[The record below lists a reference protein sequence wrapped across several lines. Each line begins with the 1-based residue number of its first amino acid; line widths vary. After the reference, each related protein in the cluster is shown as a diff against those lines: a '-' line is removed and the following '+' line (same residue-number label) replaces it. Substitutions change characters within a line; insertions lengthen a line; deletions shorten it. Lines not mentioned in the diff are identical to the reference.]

1 MTPIEQARAEI
12 ASLKAD
18 VEELRRAKE
27 VVLRELPIAEQ
38 RLEAAQNNLTR
49 LHWRDAKARREARAA
64 ELDQLNEQIR
74 EARNA

>member
-1 MTPIEQARAEI
+1 MNPIEQAKAEI
-12 ASLKAD
+12 SSLKAD
-18 VEELRRAKE
+18 VEELRRAKD
-27 VVLRELPIAEQ
+27 VVLRELPLAEQ

-49 LHWRDAKARREARAA
+49 LCWRDAKARREARAA